1 MPSKRPP
8 TRSKSSKPKHAPAQK
23 PRPGKAASRHA
34 PKPARTPPKPAAR
47 PRTKPAPSARLPA
60 TAAPADAKKG
70 GRKGITIVTPKPV
83 KKSGKSGGIQMPNL
97 GGQLLRPGGPK
108 RKPLIQS
115 GPGAPALTSL
125 ASMSDTPRKT
135 HLDKKQLARF
145 EEILR
150 RKRAELAGDVTT
162 METEALM
169 SQSGSLSHLPQHMA
183 EQGSDAYGQSLSLD
197 LAAADRRLIKEID
210 DALKRIRDGSYGV
223 CELTGKPIRAERLE
237 ELPWARYSIEAA
249 RELERRP
256 RTP

>member
-1 MPSKRPP
+1 MDP
-8 TRSKSSKPKHAPAQK
+8 
-23 PRPGKAASRHA
+23 
-34 PKPARTPPKPAAR
+34 
-47 PRTKPAPSARLPA
+47 
-60 TAAPADAKKG
+60 KKG

-83 KKSGKSGGIQMPNL
+83 KKAGKSGGIQMPNL

-125 ASMSDTPRKT
+125 ASNSGVPRKT

-145 EEILR
+145 EEVLR

-210 DALKRIRDGSYGV
+210 DALNRIRAGSYGV

-256 RTP
+256 RTA